1 MFISFES
8 SSGVRWFG
16 IPRSPPVRD
25 VWPTKNPPARAPG
38 GSVGPSV
45 GRLHGHSG
53 PLPSQVHVP
62 IVAAATDDVNAAEAT
77 RPGHAGTPTAP
88 AGTARHGRAGGA
100 SARPARPGRR
110 R

>member
-1 MFISFES
+1 MTSSRFRFISFES
-8 SSGVRWFG
+8 SSGVRWFA

-45 GRLHGHSG
+45 GSLHGHSG

-77 RPGHAGTPTAP
+77 RPGHAGLPLRLPELLGMVAL
-88 AGTARHGRAGGA
+88 AE
-100 SARPARPGRR
+100 
-110 R
+110 